1 MLSKGTVIYVSES
14 MWTCGIFLSRGI
26 YLSTMRFD
34 SSYSTIG
41 NNIVMGCSRLTKT
54 NFELSKSLQEKNTT
68 EGRARRLRL
77 C

>member
-1 MLSKGTVIYVSES
+1 MPEPLFTSVRV
-14 MWTCGIFLSRGI
+14 CGRVVHFLSRGI

-34 SSYSTIG
+34 SSYSTIS
-41 NNIVMGCSRLTKT
+41 NNIVMSCSRLTKT
-54 NFELSKSLQEKNTT
+54 NIELSKSLQEKNTT